1 MKKNYRNVVEQIII
15 DDTYYIKKFKWT
27 IIDDDN
33 KEYANG
39 EADSLQQALDEGRKR
54 LKKL

>member
-33 KEYANG
+33 KEYAKG
-39 EADSLQQALDEGRKR
+39 EADSLQQALEEGRKR